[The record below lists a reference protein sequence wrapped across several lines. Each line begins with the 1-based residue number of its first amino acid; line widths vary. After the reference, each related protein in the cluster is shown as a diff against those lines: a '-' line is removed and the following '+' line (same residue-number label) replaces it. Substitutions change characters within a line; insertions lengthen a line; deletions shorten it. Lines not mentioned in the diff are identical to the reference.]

1 MRGRPPASRPLPPR
15 TPPEAPP
22 PTKCTRCGILLDV
35 PCTNP
40 VCDGHGNARQ
50 GDVCGYCATNA
61 RTTHPLVGQP
71 TSPLASTLYDIGHG
85 EE

>member
-15 TPPEAPP
+15 TPPEAHP

-40 VCDGHGNARQ
+40 VCDGHGNERQ

-61 RTTHPLVGQP
+61 RTTHHLGRQP

-85 EE
+85 ED